1 MAAERFDEAGDATR
15 RTRLATERTYLAW
28 WRTGLTCL
36 AVGFGAGRLVPD
48 LSKGATWPFEVI
60 GVSFVLV
67 GVGFIAYG
75 YVRQK
80 QVEEALVR
88 ADYAP
93 LKNRAALV
101 FASLGVLLGLA
112 TLVLLLVHPT

>member
-1 MAAERFDEAGDATR
+1 M
-15 RTRLATERTYLAW
+15 
-28 WRTGLTCL
+28 
-36 AVGFGAGRLVPD
+36 PD
-48 LSKGATWPFEVI
+48 LSRGPTWPFEVI
-60 GVSFVLV
+60 GVSFALV

-88 ADYAP
+88 AEYAP
-93 LKNRAALV
+93 LNDRAALV

>member
-1 MAAERFDEAGDATR
+1 
-15 RTRLATERTYLAW
+15 
-28 WRTGLTCL
+28 
-36 AVGFGAGRLVPD
+36 
-48 LSKGATWPFEVI
+48 
-60 GVSFVLV
+60 V
-67 GVGFIAYG
+67 GVGFIVYG

-80 QVEEALVR
+80 QVEEALLR

-112 TLVLLLVHPT
+112 TLVLLVVHPT